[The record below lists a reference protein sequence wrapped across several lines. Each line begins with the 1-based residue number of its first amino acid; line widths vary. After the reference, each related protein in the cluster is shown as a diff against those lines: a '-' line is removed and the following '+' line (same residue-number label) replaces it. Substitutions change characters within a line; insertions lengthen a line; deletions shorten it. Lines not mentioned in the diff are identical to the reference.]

1 MMVKK
6 ADEIKRRRTTVAQHM
21 NKSQVGAICAI
32 CTLEFEPGDKV
43 MVLGC
48 HATHMLHEEC
58 FKELDKFCSK
68 NVVSIT
74 PLTCPICRKPVDKEK
89 IVKKKLLEAEA
100 NVTVYDP
107 FKIEAKTD
115 LPVVLTPDNKVHAEG
130 VTVLPP
136 E

>member
-1 MMVKK
+1 
-6 ADEIKRRRTTVAQHM
+6 M

-58 FKELDKFCSK
+58 FSELDKFCGK
-68 NVVSIT
+68 NKVSIT

-100 NVTVYDP
+100 KVTVYDP
-107 FKIEAKTD
+107 FDVEA
-115 LPVVLTPDNKVHAEG
+115 LPVV
-130 VTVLPP
+130 
-136 E
+136 